1 MNAFDRELQEKLKK
15 PENLDDIAA
24 RLARHEK
31 RTRIILIVHGRRQG
45 QRTSSRVQGVTL
57 PI

>member
-15 PENLDDIAA
+15 QENLEDIAA

-31 RTRIILIVHGRRQG
+31 TTRIILIVLM
-45 QRTSSRVQGVTL
+45 VLAAVTFAVL
-57 PI
+57 FGHILTDQ